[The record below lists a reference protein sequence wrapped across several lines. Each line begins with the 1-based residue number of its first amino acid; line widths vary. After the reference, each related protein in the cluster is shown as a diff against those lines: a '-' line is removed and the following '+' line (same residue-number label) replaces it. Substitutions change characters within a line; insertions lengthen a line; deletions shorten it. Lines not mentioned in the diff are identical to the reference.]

1 MSSGS
6 PVIKSAKPYKASYML
21 LDSSIA
27 VLIEGEKWQK
37 AFRLREGKW
46 EYTDVADAAY
56 YGRIQRYSEEQ
67 LATLPPLPDLD

>member
-6 PVIKSAKPYKASYML
+6 PFSKSAKASKTNYML

-56 YGRIQRYSEEQ
+56 YGRIQNWSEEQ